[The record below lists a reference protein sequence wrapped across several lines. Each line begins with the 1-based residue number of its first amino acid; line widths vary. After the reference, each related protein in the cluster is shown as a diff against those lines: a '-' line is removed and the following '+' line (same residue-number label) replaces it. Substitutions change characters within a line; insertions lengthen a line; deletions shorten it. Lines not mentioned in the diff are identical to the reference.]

1 MKKWR
6 GILLAIL
13 LVSLP
18 VLSAC
23 DLLGTSSS
31 KDKEREYYEQQLKAF
46 QQVQEANQK
55 AQEAYNES
63 LKKGLEDYLKA
74 WQKYQQQVQQQQIA
88 QIEAAEKAKTGN

>member
-1 MKKWR
+1 MKKWHA
-6 GILLAIL
+6 ILLAIL

-23 DLLGTSSS
+23 DLLGIGDS

-46 QQVQEANQK
+46 QQVQEANRK

-63 LKKGLEDYLKA
+63 LKKGLEDYLKE
-74 WQKYQQQVQQQQIA
+74 WQKYQQSVQQQIA
-88 QIEAAEKAKTGN
+88 QIEAAEKAKKDQ